1 MIKPNMTRGSNA
13 YVPDRLATAL
23 RGVAASERVSRPN
36 VTPAALP
43 EWLEDLR
50 IRTRER
56 DQFFEL
62 LQRTW
67 ADFENYQ
74 KRARREWK
82 NERRYLHGPLVL
94 DLLPVLDDLE
104 RTTTAAAGVLDS
116 DPQSQGIAM
125 VQAMLL
131 DALRR
136 HGVTPIPSH
145 GRPFD
150 PYLHHAV
157 MRTTVP
163 GRPTNTVV
171 KVTKQGYR
179 IHDRVLRPAEVV
191 VAVVAGEDEK

>member
-1 MIKPNMTRGSNA
+1 VR
-13 YVPDRLATAL
+13 
-23 RGVAASERVSRPN
+23 
-36 VTPAALP
+36 
-43 EWLEDLR
+43 
-50 IRTRER
+50 RER
-56 DQFFEL
+56 E
-62 LQRTW
+62 
-67 ADFENYQ
+67 
-74 KRARREWK
+74 

-104 RTTTAAAGVLDS
+104 RTTAAAAGVLDS
-116 DPQSQGIAM
+116 DPLSQGIAV

-131 DALRR
+131 DALGR
-136 HGVTPIPSH
+136 HGITPIPAH

-163 GRPTNTVV
+163 GRPNNTVV

-191 VAVVAGEDEK
+191 VAVVAGEDE